1 MCEKSQTTLNSKKN
15 ETPLISVI
23 VPVYNAE
30 SHLNRCIKSLVEQ
43 KYTNLEII
51 LVDDGS
57 TDSSSLICD
66 KWKECDQRIHVIH
79 QHNSGVAAA
88 RNAGLDYA
96 SGEYIGFVDSDDYA
110 LPDMY
115 YRLLLNMKESN
126 SDLSICSYERVNPD
140 GSMYS
145 NAIPCGKI
153 VMDSCDAFK
162 YVNLHGYFYV
172 IVWDKLVRRELF
184 DNLRFPNIQQGED
197 AFVVYELLDKAQRI
211 VYDSTKLYRYYM
223 SDGSLS
229 QKISLQF
236 VEVTKKMLNLVR
248 HKYPQVEIYAVYGY
262 LESIVGVNNRIAVNQ
277 ERRKYS
283 TFTTYTQQEMKHYL
297 PLIARQNFISKAQSF
312 QWALLQIS
320 PKLYDV
326 FYCLYK
332 RKHRNISSH

>member
-1 MCEKSQTTLNSKKN
+1 MCEKSQATLNSKEN

-79 QHNSGVAAA
+79 QHISGVAAA

-126 SDLSICSYERVNPD
+126 SDLSIC
-140 GSMYS
+140 
-145 NAIPCGKI
+145 
-153 VMDSCDAFK
+153 
-162 YVNLHGYFYV
+162 
-172 IVWDKLVRRELF
+172 
-184 DNLRFPNIQQGED
+184 
-197 AFVVYELLDKAQRI
+197 
-211 VYDSTKLYRYYM
+211 
-223 SDGSLS
+223 
-229 QKISLQF
+229 
-236 VEVTKKMLNLVR
+236 
-248 HKYPQVEIYAVYGY
+248 
-262 LESIVGVNNRIAVNQ
+262 
-277 ERRKYS
+277 
-283 TFTTYTQQEMKHYL
+283 
-297 PLIARQNFISKAQSF
+297 
-312 QWALLQIS
+312 
-320 PKLYDV
+320 
-326 FYCLYK
+326 
-332 RKHRNISSH
+332 